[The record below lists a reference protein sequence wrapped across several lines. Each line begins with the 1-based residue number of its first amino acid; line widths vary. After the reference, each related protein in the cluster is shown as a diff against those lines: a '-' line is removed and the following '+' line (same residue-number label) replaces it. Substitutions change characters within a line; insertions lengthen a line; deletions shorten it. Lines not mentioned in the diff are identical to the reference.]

1 MSYFQISVKS
11 VIFAKIENVKCVR
24 RETRVLDVPIT
35 EGTGYVCQM
44 VDAERVKT
52 NEYNKAYKKME

>member
-1 MSYFQISVKS
+1 MKS

-24 RETRVLDVPIT
+24 METRVLDVPIT
-35 EGTGYVCQM
+35 EGTGYVCKM